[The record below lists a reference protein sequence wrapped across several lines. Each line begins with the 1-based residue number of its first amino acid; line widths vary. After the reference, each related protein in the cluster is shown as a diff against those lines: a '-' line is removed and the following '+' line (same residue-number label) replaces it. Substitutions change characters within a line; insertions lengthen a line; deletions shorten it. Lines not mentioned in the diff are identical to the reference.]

1 MADKIVDIEG
11 IGPAYAAKL
20 NAAGIQDTDDL
31 FAEAGIK
38 ANRAKLAEE
47 TGISEKLILSWCNM
61 ADLMRLKGVG
71 GQFAE
76 LLHAAGIDSCKELA
90 QRKAENLHAKMEEV
104 NAAKNLTHG
113 NFTVAMVQKWI
124 DEAKTLP
131 AVISH

>member
-31 FAEAGIK
+31 FAKAGIK

-90 QRKAENLHAKMEEV
+90 QRKAEHDQQVALHS
-104 NAAKNLTHG
+104 AAANQLLGAIENCNYLLRTWVTPG
-113 NFTVAMVQKWI
+113 LSDTN
-124 DEAKTLP
+124 
-131 AVISH
+131 